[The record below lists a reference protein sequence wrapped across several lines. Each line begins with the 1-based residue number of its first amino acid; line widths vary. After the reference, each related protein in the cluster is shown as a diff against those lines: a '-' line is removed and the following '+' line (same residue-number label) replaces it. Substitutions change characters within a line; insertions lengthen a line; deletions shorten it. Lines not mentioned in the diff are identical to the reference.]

1 MAPLVSDSLKMFK
14 QILSVVDYY
23 SIKKDKYCNGVWT
36 GHSLNLAGLKC
47 MNSIRCLTV
56 FFFFLKT
63 EMFVFNQ
70 TAGLNANDA
79 SGRIN
84 TAYVNVNLPISA
96 SA

>member
-1 MAPLVSDSLKMFK
+1 MHELNQVSDGF
-14 QILSVVDYY
+14 
-23 SIKKDKYCNGVWT
+23 
-36 GHSLNLAGLKC
+36 
-47 MNSIRCLTV
+47 